1 MLSHDTWK
9 NMKRIG
15 IKGSHLA
22 FFFNFGGR
30 DSLKMIYK
38 ANYFIFPFNMII
50 GGRGEGENFL
60 SLLKFR
66 IQTGHP
72 KETKA
77 VCLHLKVPAS
87 PPRLPGSRAPTAPRS
102 WPWSCSEGAESLSR
116 VRLLVTPR
124 TVARQ
129 PPLSMGFSRQEHWS
143 GLLCP
148 PPGGLPDPGIKP
160 TSLPPPSLAG
170 GGGRG
175 GSLPLVPP
183 GSRP

>member
-116 VRLLVTPR
+116 VRLLVTPPDCSPPASSVHGILQAR
-124 TVARQ
+124 TLECVAV
-129 PPLSMGFSRQEHWS
+129 PSSRGSSWPRDQTHIS
-143 GLLCP
+143 S
-148 PPGGLPDPGIKP
+148 
-160 TSLPPPSLAG
+160 TSFISWRWWAG
-170 GGGRG
+170 GFFTP
-175 GSLPLVPP
+175 STAW
-183 GSRP
+183 